1 MRDTRNEIIAYIDGG
16 SRGNPGPA
24 AAGFT
29 LADSAGTQLQAKA
42 FFLGQA
48 TNNVAEYT
56 SLVKALEA
64 AKQIGAE
71 QLTVFSDSELLVRQI
86 NGQYKVKSELIRPF
100 FRQAISL
107 LGEFKNWRVRHI
119 PREKNEQADEL
130 VNQALNLGSDIEN
143 EPELAVQN
151 QKPIRLGVLIS
162 GGGTTLINI
171 LEYIKQGRLNAEVA
185 VVISSRSTVA
195 GVQRAKK
202 AGLDVK
208 IIRKKDFHD
217 IDAFSNRI
225 EKELVAAK
233 VDLVI
238 QAGWLCLW
246 KIPEKYSNCVMN
258 IHPALLPGFGGQG
271 MWGHHVHEA
280 VLAKGCKVSGCTV
293 HFVDEGID
301 VGSIIL
307 QAAVPVKDTDTIEAL
322 SNRILEHEHIIYPK
336 AIKLFSEDRLKI
348 VNRKVFVESE
358 LKVTLIDES
367 EDIDFHFD
375 VYPNPTRDFITISF
389 ISENEINCSTQLYD
403 MSGKLLFSKSMK
415 GKELT
420 EHIDLTTYSSNIYLL
435 RIACVINIA
444 GTYTTGINTFYC

>member
-1 MRDTRNEIIAYIDGG
+1 MRDTKYEIIAHIDGG

-100 FRQAISL
+100 FRQAVSL

-119 PREKNEQADEL
+119 TRDKNEQADKL

-151 QKPIRLGVLIS
+151 QKPVRLGVLIS

-195 GVQRAKK
+195 GVERAKS

-208 IIRKKDFHD
+208 IVRKKDYPGVD
-217 IDAFSNRI
+217 EFSKRI
-225 EKELVAAK
+225 EQELVAAN
-233 VDLVI
+233 VDLVV
-238 QAGWLCLW
+238 QGGWLCLW
-246 KIPEKYSNCVMN
+246 KIPDRYENRVMN
-258 IHPALLPGFGGQG
+258 IHPALLPSFGGKG

-280 VLAKGCKVSGCTV
+280 VLKAGCKISGCTV
-293 HFVDEGID
+293 HFCTNEYDKGP
-301 VGSIIL
+301 IIV
-307 QAAVPVKDTDTIEAL
+307 QRTCQVKDDDTAETLAARVFEQECIA
-322 SNRILEHEHIIYPK
+322 YPQ
-336 AIKLFSEDRLKI
+336 AIKLFAGGKML
-348 VNRKVFVESE
+348 VQNGVVKV
-358 LKVTLIDES
+358 
-367 EDIDFHFD
+367 
-375 VYPNPTRDFITISF
+375 
-389 ISENEINCSTQLYD
+389 
-403 MSGKLLFSKSMK
+403 KS
-415 GKELT
+415 
-420 EHIDLTTYSSNIYLL
+420 
-435 RIACVINIA
+435 
-444 GTYTTGINTFYC
+444 